1 MEKIYLNGYVFY
13 EDRKYTFT
21 YEDSKLSLI
30 DTEAKATIFSDYKY
44 VDYFCGHT
52 LDGFDII
59 FYINKNIYYHSGFY
73 ICSPRCFI
81 LSMCKSN
88 KLDELQFNT
97 IRFSGGIVNR
107 FYSNRKMIEFDP
119 KEERNFKYK
128 NIEETVLCETVNI
141 NGMDSIF
148 EFSIMLP
155 GWKDDGII
163 TFNNYDSLLRIKY
176 NSTKGYKEIIK
187 DLSRIDSFFKFC
199 ANRVNISFDKINL
212 EIKNNDGKYEI
223 VANIYVP
230 YMTEGQI
237 NKDMINYDIVQDH
250 LNDIFKFLD
259 SSNYIFSIIPENNK
273 VFESISNKDY
283 CAAFS
288 CFESIY
294 QYVKSNCEDTIEIK
308 EELALKELQE
318 ELLPLLDSIDEK
330 YKGNNKTKRDFVKRF
345 KNIINTANLKL
356 EKCIIKELEQNDF
369 IIESIYY
376 ERRDEIKEK
385 GISESVM
392 KAVSDRDNITHNN
405 TVKLD
410 NISIGIY
417 EMISKMNYVMIFN
430 YVGIS
435 KEKYANKIVRLGLT
449 NII

>member
-1 MEKIYLNGYVFY
+1 MMME
-13 EDRKYTFT
+13 
-21 YEDSKLSLI
+21 S
-30 DTEAKATIFSDYKY
+30 
-44 VDYFCGHT
+44 
-52 LDGFDII
+52 
-59 FYINKNIYYHSGFY
+59 
-73 ICSPRCFI
+73 
-81 LSMCKSN
+81 
-88 KLDELQFNT
+88 
-97 IRFSGGIVNR
+97 
-107 FYSNRKMIEFDP
+107 
-119 KEERNFKYK
+119 
-128 NIEETVLCETVNI
+128 
-141 NGMDSIF
+141 
-148 EFSIMLP
+148 
-155 GWKDDGII
+155 
-163 TFNNYDSLLRIKY
+163 
-176 NSTKGYKEIIK
+176 
-187 DLSRIDSFFKFC
+187 
-199 ANRVNISFDKINL
+199 
-212 EIKNNDGKYEI
+212 
-223 VANIYVP
+223 IYVP

-259 SSNYIFSIIPENNK
+259 SSDYIFSIIPENNK
-273 VFESISNKDY
+273 VFENISNKDY

-294 QYVKSNCEDTIEIK
+294 QYVKSNSEDTIEIK

-330 YKGNNKTKRDFVKRF
+330 YKGNNKTKRDFIKRF

-405 TVKLD
+405 TIKLD

-430 YVGIS
+430 YAGIS
-435 KEKYANKIVRLGLT
+435 KEKYANKIVQLGLT

>member
-1 MEKIYLNGYVFY
+1 MNINMLN
-13 EDRKYTFT
+13 
-21 YEDSKLSLI
+21 
-30 DTEAKATIFSDYKY
+30 IF
-44 VDYFCGHT
+44 VGNT

-59 FYINKNIYYHSGFY
+59 FILIIIYIITLVFIFVHQDV
-73 ICSPRCFI
+73 FI
-81 LSMCKSN
+81 LSMRKSI

-107 FYSNRKMIEFDP
+107 FYSNRIMIEFDP
-119 KEERNFKYK
+119 KSEGNFKYK
-128 NIEETVLCETVNI
+128 NIEETVLCENVNI

-155 GWKDDGII
+155 GWKDDGVI

-176 NSTKGYKEIIK
+176 SSTKGYSEIIK
-187 DLSRIDSFFKFC
+187 DLSTIDSFFKFC
-199 ANRVNISFDKINL
+199 ANRVNISFNKINL
-212 EIKNNDGKYEI
+212 EIKNDDGKYEI
-223 VANIYVP
+223 VANVYVP
-230 YMTEGQI
+230 YMIDGQI
-237 NKDMINYDIVQDH
+237 NRYMINYDIVQDH

-259 SSNYIFSIIPENNK
+259 SSDYIFSIIPENNK

-294 QYVKSNCEDTIEIK
+294 QYVKSNSEDTTEIK
-308 EELALKELQE
+308 EELALKEVQA

-330 YKGNNKTKRDFVKRF
+330 YKGNDKTKRDFVKRF

-356 EKCIIKELEQNDF
+356 EKCIIKELEQKDF
-369 IIESIYY
+369 IMESIYY

-405 TVKLD
+405 TIKLD

-417 EMISKMNYVMIFN
+417 EMISKINYAMIFN